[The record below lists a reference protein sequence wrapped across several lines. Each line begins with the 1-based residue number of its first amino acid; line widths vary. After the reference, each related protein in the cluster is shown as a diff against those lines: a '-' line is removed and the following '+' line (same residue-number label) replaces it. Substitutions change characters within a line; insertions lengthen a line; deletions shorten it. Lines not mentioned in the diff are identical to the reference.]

1 MKYRKFGILLLSV
14 VLLVSLVSCDVIQD
28 FIKSRTR
35 NIALIKLYNS
45 FGEET
50 KYIQPN
56 DTLYIEA
63 QGLAPGKLYRVTCK
77 DPEGKEIT
85 ELTALADADGNIQ
98 RQPLWYDVGLEKKE
112 IGGVTYVQFPT
123 DSDLSLKAF
132 EINIKDASGAKA
144 AGGATDFSLNF
155 FVVIQ
160 NKVSRPQP
168 IVIAGKMV
176 GSEFVAENNFN
187 AGDQLYVKIFNLA
200 SITPAVNKMR
210 IYIVPFKGTAY
221 EEGDLIANAILYQ
234 DIDATALTAAPKNLD
249 EIMITGDWKK
259 DTTENWNAG
268 IPAAH
273 QGKAF
278 SVILD
283 CNADGYF
290 NITKA
295 GIADYYIDGID
306 GNMAPGFVVTKAA
319 ASAELIKA
327 NIASG
332 GIFSWNYT
340 TWTYDYDYRD
350 VFKKDGYDTK
360 YEPHYGVPYGIK
372 AIWNPYINW
381 GGSPPTPNTPSI
393 YYGTYVDVYIVAK
406 NDYTEREGDDIK
418 PAPGTH
424 PIRMPVQYSCMN
436 GLGQQ
441 TIWPA
446 PMTVGN
452 YYVVVDMDCNGKM
465 TNYDIVDDRAKDD
478 TLRTVGGFSVVSG
491 YDL

>member
-1 MKYRKFGILLLSV
+1 MKNRRIGMVLLSV

-63 QGLAPGKLYRVTCK
+63 QGLAPDKLYRVTCK

-85 ELTALADADGNIQ
+85 QLTALADADGNIQ
-98 RQPLWYDVGLEKKE
+98 RQPLWYDVGLEKTEK
-112 IGGVTYVQFPT
+112 GGVTYVRFPT
-123 DSDLSLKAF
+123 DSELSLKAF
-132 EINIKDASGAKA
+132 EINIEDADGAKA
-144 AGGATDFSLNF
+144 AGGATNFSLNF

-160 NKVSRPQP
+160 NNISRPQP

-176 GSEFVAENNFN
+176 SGEFVAENNFN
-187 AGDQLYVKIFNLA
+187 AGEELYVQIYNLA
-200 SITPAVNKMR
+200 SITPAVSKMR

-221 EEGDLIANAILYQ
+221 EEGNPIANALLYQ
-234 DIDATALTAAPKNLD
+234 DIDASSLTSTPANLD
-249 EIMITGDWKK
+249 PIKISGDWMN
-259 DTTENWNAG
+259 DGNSWGTG

-273 QGKAF
+273 QGEAF
-278 SVILD
+278 SVVLD
-283 CNADGYF
+283 CNSDGYF

-306 GNMAPGFVVTKAA
+306 GNMAPGFVVTKAPA
-319 ASAELIKA
+319 PADLIKA

-350 VFKKDGYDTK
+350 TFKKDGYDTK

-381 GGSPPTPNTPSI
+381 GGSPPTPGTPSL

-406 NDYTEREGDDIK
+406 DDYTDEKEAAIK

-424 PIRMPVQYSCMN
+424 PIRVPVQYSCAN

-446 PMTVGN
+446 PMTVGD
-452 YYVVVDMDCNGKM
+452 YYVVVDMNCDGKM
-465 TNYDIVDDRAKDD
+465 SDKDIVDDRARDN
-478 TLRTVGGFSVVSG
+478 TLRTNGGFSIVE
-491 YDL
+491 

>member
-14 VLLVSLVSCDVIQD
+14 VLLASLVSCDVIQD

-45 FGEET
+45 FGVET

-85 ELTALADADGNIQ
+85 QLTALADADGNIQ
-98 RQPLWYDVGLEKKE
+98 RQPLWYDVGLEKRE
-112 IGGVTYVQFPT
+112 IGGVTYVRFPT
-123 DSDLSLKAF
+123 DSQLSLKAF
-132 EINIKDASGAKA
+132 EINIEDAGGAKA
-144 AGGATDFSLNF
+144 AGGATNFSLNF

-160 NKVSRPQP
+160 NNISRPQP

-176 GSEFVAENNFN
+176 SGEFVAENNFN
-187 AGDQLYVKIFNLA
+187 AGDQLYVKIYNLA
-200 SITPAVNKMR
+200 SITPAVSEMR

-221 EEGDLIANAILYQ
+221 EEGDLIANALLYQ
-234 DIDATALTAAPKNLD
+234 DIPAASLTSTPKNLD
-249 EIMITGDWKK
+249 SIQITGDWKK
-259 DTTENWNAG
+259 DSTENWNAG
-268 IPAAH
+268 IPAAY

-278 SVILD
+278 SVVLD

-306 GNMAPGFVVTKAA
+306 GNMAPGFVVTKAPA
-319 ASAELIKA
+319 PADLIKA

-332 GIFSWNYT
+332 GQFSWDYA

-350 VFKKDGYDTK
+350 TFKKDGSDTR
-360 YEPHYGVPYGIK
+360 YAPYYGVSRGVK

-381 GGSPPTPNTPSI
+381 GGSPPTPGTPSL
-393 YYGTYVDVYIVAK
+393 YYGTYVDVYVVAK
-406 NDYTEREGDDIK
+406 NDYTETKDADIK

-424 PIRMPVQYSCMN
+424 PIRVPVQYSCAN

-441 TIWPA
+441 TIWSA
-446 PMTVGN
+446 PMTVGD
-452 YYVVVDMDCNGKM
+452 YYVVVDMNCDGKM
-465 TNYDIVDDRAKDD
+465 SDKDIVDDRAKDG
-478 TLRTVGGFSVVSG
+478 TPRTNGGFSIVE
-491 YDL
+491 